1 MGRTLRRNIKKTQS
15 APFLT
20 YLIRKWKHAVDEIK
34 ETRSAIVVPEPIDIP
49 KYDSATKWADE
60 DEDELPELPPWLL
73 SSTPSTPVKNVWNTI
88 SSPVVGSP
96 IKIMK
101 EYTYKNS

>member
-34 ETRSAIVVPEPIDIP
+34 ETRSAIVVSEHIDIP

-60 DEDELPELPPWLL
+60 DGDELPELPPWLL

-101 EYTYKNS
+101 EYT